1 MDIPGLASMALPV
14 EVLSLVCAR
23 DALSWTF
30 LHWTVLHAL
39 VLGGLGQEGAGLLF
53 GSGLADA
60 EHDVGGGI
68 GGPWALEQPNQRGS
82 STAGCSASGGAAGC
96 RGAAL
101 VRLLQSPRS
110 SNSSAHIMFCVR
122 ETAAE
127 Q

>member
-14 EVLSLVCAR
+14 EVLSLVRAR

-82 STAGCSASGGAAGC
+82 STAGCSASGGWK
-96 RGAAL
+96 R
-101 VRLLQSPRS
+101 
-110 SNSSAHIMFCVR
+110 F
-122 ETAAE
+122 
-127 Q
+127 